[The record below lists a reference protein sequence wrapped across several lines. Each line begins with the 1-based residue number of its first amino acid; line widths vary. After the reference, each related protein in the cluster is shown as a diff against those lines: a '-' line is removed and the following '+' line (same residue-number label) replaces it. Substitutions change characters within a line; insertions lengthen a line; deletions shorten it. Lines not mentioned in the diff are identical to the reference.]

1 MNKISSTGLNLV
13 SKSVKENIEQTKS
26 IQKEIINNQQ
36 DIIKDS
42 KSLSGNF
49 ISDVNNALN
58 NVAKAQNEAAEI
70 TKNYELGKEQDL
82 TKVIVNQQIS
92 KLAFQVTLNVR
103 NKVLSAYKDIMNM
116 PVQHVTTTQEQLAKN
131 NLGCETWLKQ

>member
-1 MNKISSTGLNLV
+1 MTNITSTGLNLV
-13 SKSVKENIEQTKS
+13 SKNVKENIEQTKS
-26 IQKEIINNQQ
+26 IQKEIINTQQ

-49 ISDVNNALN
+49 ISDVSDALN
-58 NVAKAQNEAAEI
+58 NVAKAQNEAAEV

-82 TKVIVNQQIS
+82 TKVIVSQQIS
-92 KLAFQVTLNVR
+92 KLGFQLTLNVR

-116 PVQHVTTTQEQLAKN
+116 PV
-131 NLGCETWLKQ
+131 

>member
-49 ISDVNNALN
+49 LNDVSNALN
-58 NVAKAQNEAAEI
+58 NVANAQSEAAEV

-92 KLAFQVTLNVR
+92 KLAFQLTLNVR

-116 PVQHVTTTQEQLAKN
+116 PV
-131 NLGCETWLKQ
+131 

>member
-1 MNKISSTGLNLV
+1 MNKITSTGLNLV

-26 IQKEIINNQQ
+26 IQKEIINSQQ
-36 DIIKDS
+36 DIIKDT

-49 ISDVNNALN
+49 ISDVSDALN
-58 NVAKAQNEAAEI
+58 NVAKAQNDAAKI
-70 TKNYELGKEQDL
+70 TKDYELGKEQDL

-92 KLAFQVTLNVR
+92 KLGFQLTLNVR

-116 PVQHVTTTQEQLAKN
+116 PVYI
-131 NLGCETWLKQ
+131 LKERI

>member
-49 ISDVNNALN
+49 ISDVSNALN
-58 NVAKAQNEAAEI
+58 NVAFQEQKSPGT
-70 TKNYELGKEQDL
+70 TKWNKLSAKEMLGDIEQD
-82 TKVIVNQQIS
+82 NQS
-92 KLAFQVTLNVR
+92 MY
-103 NKVLSAYKDIMNM
+103 S
-116 PVQHVTTTQEQLAKN
+116 
-131 NLGCETWLKQ
+131 

>member
-49 ISDVNNALN
+49 ISDVSNALN
-58 NVAKAQNEAAEI
+58 NVAKAQSEAEV

-92 KLAFQVTLNVR
+92 KLAFQLTLNVR

-116 PVQHVTTTQEQLAKN
+116 PV
-131 NLGCETWLKQ
+131 

>member
-1 MNKISSTGLNLV
+1 MVKINSTGLNLINRVTDNNKNNEIV
-13 SKSVKENIEQTKS
+13 SK
-26 IQKEIINNQQ
+26 KEILNEQSQVLKQNN
-36 DIIKDS
+36 
-42 KSLSGNF
+42 LSTEKNF
-49 ISDVNNALN
+49 LQNVSDAIN
-58 NVAKAQNEAAEI
+58 NVAKTQKEAAEV

-116 PVQHVTTTQEQLAKN
+116 PV
-131 NLGCETWLKQ
+131 

>member
-26 IQKEIINNQQ
+26 IQKEIINSKQ
-36 DIIKDS
+36 DIIKDT

-49 ISDVNNALN
+49 ISDVSDALN
-58 NVAKAQNEAAEI
+58 NVAKAQNDAAKI
-70 TKNYELGKEQDL
+70 TKDYELGKEQDL

-92 KLAFQVTLNVR
+92 KLGFQLTLNVR

-116 PVQHVTTTQEQLAKN
+116 PV
-131 NLGCETWLKQ
+131 

>member
-1 MNKISSTGLNLV
+1 MNKVTSTGLNLV
-13 SKSVKENIEQTKS
+13 SNINEKTSKNINSINKELVLGKEPDLQKNDIAGKSFLENVSNAI
-26 IQKEIINNQQ
+26 
-36 DIIKDS
+36 DS
-42 KSLSGNF
+42 
-49 ISDVNNALN
+49 
-58 NVAKAQNEAAEI
+58 VASAQNDAATI

-116 PVQHVTTTQEQLAKN
+116 PV
-131 NLGCETWLKQ
+131 

>member
-1 MNKISSTGLNLV
+1 MNKINNVGLNLI
-13 SKSVKENIEQTKS
+13 NRTIE
-26 IQKEIINNQQ
+26 NNQGTELKSKE
-36 DIIKDS
+36 DILSEQSSVLK
-42 KSLSGNF
+42 KSNLLNQPNF
-49 ISDVNNALN
+49 LN
-58 NVAKAQNEAAEI
+58 NVSEALENVAKTQNEAAEI

-116 PVQHVTTTQEQLAKN
+116 PV
-131 NLGCETWLKQ
+131 